1 MSLRR
6 KPADGQQRK
15 LPPCVSAIKTAL
27 ADSRRVGHLVL
38 CPQSVRAHALLGKK
52 KAAGGTDGLCISMVE
67 QRLLTANTIYAN
79 SVEIKVTRNWFA
91 VVTFCESNN
100 KKG

>member
-67 QRLLTANTIYAN
+67 MMGFEPMTSRLSAERANQ
-79 SVEIKVTRNWFA
+79 A
-91 VVTFCESNN
+91 VPLAYDNVSL
-100 KKG
+100 